1 MGCFQQEMVTD
12 PRFPEI
18 GKKVHY
24 LKEDKK
30 GVGIMCQAL
39 EKIRNDGRAE
49 GMDMALCN
57 SIKSVMESLKCTM
70 EKAMDILNIPVESR
84 DKYKKLM

>member
-1 MGCFQQEMVTD
+1 MVNFLD
-12 PRFPEI
+12 I
-18 GKKVHY
+18 GKRVRY

-30 GVGIMCQAL
+30 GVDIMCQAL
-39 EKIRNDGRAE
+39 EKIRNEGRAE

-57 SIKSVMESLKCTM
+57 SIKSVMESLKCIM
-70 EKAMDILNIPVESR
+70 EKARDILNIPAEAR